1 MESRNSKLLI
11 LFMIMVFAV
20 LMWSYIST
28 EYENGAVSET
38 ETSDLETFVY
48 RNAWIVRLSK
58 GEALI
63 YADGSFHRFAAE
75 SSAKISE
82 VLADVTVADGR
93 VAYVVVK
100 DDVIEGRVLA
110 VSEDSIEI
118 EGYGKLKVAYNA
130 AILKN
135 YGEFKEMD
143 IRDIAVGCTMRKII
157 VADGEVCAI
166 IMDEPFAAEVADTI
180 RVLIMT
186 DDYGEYYHEKV
197 LISSDLG
204 LSLKYGEKIESYGE
218 GVILSVG
225 ETFFDEA
232 DSDRIIVSS
241 SDENGRIKLNS
252 VKRRCGNPEYR
263 GRIELVK
270 TTQGIIVINELP
282 IEEYLYSVVSG
293 EMPVSYGTEA
303 LKVQAVCARSY
314 AYKQILEGKL
324 SEYGAHVNDSSQYQV
339 YNNAGEYAEAIR
351 AVDETRGQIMT
362 YKGEIVEA
370 YYFSTSCG
378 HTTDAEAVW
387 GGQNPEYIKGKLING
402 NNSGL
407 LLDTEEKFAEFIKN
421 KNYESYDMD
430 YDWYRWEVE
439 FSKDT
444 INKLLKKAGLYDKVG
459 NITGMEVVERKTGG
473 IVSMLKVMGDKGS
486 VLLEKEYTIR
496 QFLSPEG
503 IEIVKNDGSTVKNFI
518 MLPSAYFTIEETD
531 GNSATGGYHIYG
543 GGFGHGAGMSQKG
556 AKKMVDSGFSYDEVL
571 AYFYNGI
578 TITDCYYK

>member
-1 MESRNSKLLI
+1 
-11 LFMIMVFAV
+11 MIMVFAV

-28 EYENGAVSET
+28 EYENGAVSGT

-75 SSAKISE
+75 SSAQISE

-93 VAYVVVK
+93 VTHVVVK

-110 VSEDSIEI
+110 VSADSIEI

-143 IRDIAVGCTMRKII
+143 IRDIAVGCTMQKII

-204 LSLKYGEKIESYGE
+204 LTLKYGEKIESYGE
-218 GVILSVG
+218 EVILSVG

-270 TTQGIIVINELP
+270 TTQGIIIINELP

-339 YNNAGEYAEAIR
+339 YNNAGEYDEAIR

-362 YKGEIVEA
+362 YEGEIVEA

-387 GGQNPEYIKGKLING
+387 GGKNPEYIKGKLIDG

-407 LLDTEEKFAEFIKN
+407 LLDTEERFAEFIKN

-518 MLPSAYFTIEETD
+518 VLPSAYFIIEETD
-531 GNSATGGYHIYG
+531 GNSATEGYHIYG

-556 AKKMVDSGFSYDEVL
+556 AKKMVDSGFAYDEVL